1 MTVGPLT
8 RFATRSAGWLRPYR
22 FQAALIAL
30 GLLLEAA
37 FTAAVP
43 LAFQQLI
50 DRAILP
56 RDTQLLATLLALL
69 IIGVVIVA
77 TAGLGR
83 DYLYAHLC
91 SKVLRDFRIEMLDH
105 VHRLSPADGSDDD
118 DASIAAHFSTDLAA
132 IEHAVV
138 SAAPWALLPAL
149 DVLLGTV
156 LLFVLE
162 WRLALIAALVFPLA
176 LLGPR
181 FIAPRASRAS
191 YTRKTLESHVLR
203 DVQEN
208 LAARQVVRAFGL
220 EHWMRQRFVNRV
232 DDLVAISTR
241 TAFLGALVER
251 SAAIG
256 ILFLQVVVLGI
267 GALMAFDGQL
277 TIGALVSFQS
287 LFMTVS
293 WSLSYVT
300 QYVPSLV
307 LAAGGLQRIDELLAT
322 QPIVADL
329 TSAQTMRELE
339 HDIRFE
345 QVTYSVGQRPILN
358 GLNLSIRAG
367 ERIAIVG
374 PIGSGK
380 STVLKLMA
388 RFVDPDQGR
397 IRVDGQD
404 LRHLTFS
411 SLRRQ
416 VGVVFQNSLLIDD
429 TIRENIRMGRLDA
442 TDSEIEAV
450 ALLVGLHRL
459 VETLPH
465 GYDTRVG
472 TRGEQLSGGQRQLVA
487 ISRAVMHDPTIL
499 LLDEPTSALDAESD
513 RLVRLAIALVSRGRT
528 VITVT
533 HSLSMATEVDRVL
546 VLSDG
551 RLVEEGAHDD
561 LVTSGTLYSRL
572 WQQRAMTTH

>member
-1 MTVGPLT
+1 MTIGPLA
-8 RFATRSAGWLRPYR
+8 RFVKRSAGWIRPYR
-22 FQAALIAL
+22 FQATLIAL

-50 DRAILP
+50 DRAIVP
-56 RDTQLLATLLALL
+56 RDTQLLTTLLTLL

-77 TAGLGR
+77 AAGLGR
-83 DYLYAHLC
+83 DYFYAHLC
-91 SKVLRDFRIEMLDH
+91 SKVLRDLRIDMLDH
-105 VHRLSPADGSDDD
+105 VHRLSPADGSDED

-132 IEHAVV
+132 IEHAIV

-181 FIAPRASRAS
+181 LIAPRASRAS
-191 YTRKTLESHVLR
+191 YARKTRESHVLK
-203 DVQEN
+203 DVHEN

-220 EHWMRQRFVNRV
+220 ERWMRQRFAGRV

-267 GALMAFDGQL
+267 GALMAFEGQL
-277 TIGALVSFQS
+277 TVGTLVSFQS

-322 QPIVADL
+322 QPLVADL
-329 TSAQTMRELE
+329 TPAETMRELE
-339 HDIRFE
+339 HEIRFE
-345 QVTYSVGQRPILN
+345 QVVYRVGQRPILN

-374 PIGSGK
+374 PIGAGK
-380 STVLKLMA
+380 STVLRLMA

-397 IRVDGQD
+397 IRVDGHD
-404 LRHLTFS
+404 LRHLTLA

-429 TIRENIRMGRLDA
+429 TIRENIRMGKLDA

-450 ALLVGLHRL
+450 ASLVGLHRI
-459 VETLPH
+459 VETLPG

-528 VITVT
+528 VIVVT

-546 VLSDG
+546 VLSAG
-551 RLVEEGAHDD
+551 RLVEEGPHED
-561 LVTSGTLYSRL
+561 LLTGGTLYSRL

>member
-1 MTVGPLT
+1 MTIGPLA
-8 RFATRSAGWLRPYR
+8 RFVKRSAGWIRPYR
-22 FQAALIAL
+22 FQATLIAL

-50 DRAILP
+50 DRAIVP
-56 RDTQLLATLLALL
+56 RDTQLLTTLLTLL

-77 TAGLGR
+77 AAGLGR
-83 DYLYAHLC
+83 DYFYAHLC
-91 SKVLRDFRIEMLDH
+91 SKVLRDLRIDMLDH
-105 VHRLSPADGSDDD
+105 VHRLSPADGSDED

-132 IEHAVV
+132 IEHAIV

-181 FIAPRASRAS
+181 LIAPRASRAS
-191 YTRKTLESHVLR
+191 YARKTRESHVLK
-203 DVQEN
+203 DVHEN

-220 EHWMRQRFVNRV
+220 ERWMRQRFAGRV

-277 TIGALVSFQS
+277 TVGTLVSFQS

-322 QPIVADL
+322 QPLVADM
-329 TSAQTMRELE
+329 TPAETMRELE
-339 HDIRFE
+339 HELRFE
-345 QVTYSVGQRPILN
+345 QVVYRVGQRPILN

-374 PIGSGK
+374 PIGAGK
-380 STVLKLMA
+380 STVLRLMA

-397 IRVDGQD
+397 IRVDGHD
-404 LRHLTFS
+404 LRHLTLA

-429 TIRENIRMGRLDA
+429 TIRENIRMGKLDA

-450 ALLVGLHRL
+450 ASLVGLHRI
-459 VETLPH
+459 VETLPG

-528 VITVT
+528 VIVVT

-546 VLSDG
+546 VLSAG
-551 RLVEEGAHDD
+551 RLVEEGPHED
-561 LVTSGTLYSRL
+561 LVTGGTLYSRL